1 MAYTVTTPVLEPSS
15 DFPAWLE
22 AQGVNEEVAQAM
34 NSELGIRDYGV
45 LRACIRD
52 GLVRAELLATARDRL
67 PFGFY
72 AVLRQVVK
80 ALQGTEPH
88 DPASSPG
95 DVTLGGLVDVLL
107 ALFSG
112 LSRELLLSVQRL
124 GAMENPEIC
133 VADCTPSTADVEY
146 KNLAVNEELPSEER
160 NELSTHSEHLLQG
173 EYTGEVAALVS
184 EDSSPN
190 QALHKIKLEDQD
202 DMCINGRPSDLDFQ
216 SMNTTMGCISHT
228 SLQMPEAGEE
238 TWAGIGRETVEPQ
251 MMPIPQY
258 HPLDGGGG
266 GGQGVIQWGE
276 ERPYSCKMCVQT
288 FTSEAHLNVH
298 LRTHMATRPFR
309 CVTCGRCF
317 SNSSSLNVH
326 ERTHMVEK
334 PYCCSVCAQ
343 TFSHL
348 SSLKRHQRTH
358 TGEKP
363 YHCDVCGQAFTNKRN
378 MKYHR
383 SKHEEM
389 ALPQ

>member
-1 MAYTVTTPVLEPSS
+1 
-15 DFPAWLE
+15 
-22 AQGVNEEVAQAM
+22 
-34 NSELGIRDYGV
+34 
-45 LRACIRD
+45 
-52 GLVRAELLATARDRL
+52 
-67 PFGFY
+67 
-72 AVLRQVVK
+72 
-80 ALQGTEPH
+80 
-88 DPASSPG
+88 
-95 DVTLGGLVDVLL
+95 
-107 ALFSG
+107 
-112 LSRELLLSVQRL
+112 
-124 GAMENPEIC
+124 
-133 VADCTPSTADVEY
+133 
-146 KNLAVNEELPSEER
+146 
-160 NELSTHSEHLLQG
+160 
-173 EYTGEVAALVS
+173 
-184 EDSSPN
+184 
-190 QALHKIKLEDQD
+190 
-202 DMCINGRPSDLDFQ
+202 
-216 SMNTTMGCISHT
+216 MNTTMGCISHT

-238 TWAGIGRETVEPQ
+238 TWAGIGRETVGPQ

-258 HPLDGGGG
+258 HPLMAAAS

>member
-1 MAYTVTTPVLEPSS
+1 M
-15 DFPAWLE
+15 
-22 AQGVNEEVAQAM
+22 
-34 NSELGIRDYGV
+34 
-45 LRACIRD
+45 CIS
-52 GLVRAELLATARDRL
+52 L
-67 PFGFY
+67 
-72 AVLRQVVK
+72 
-80 ALQGTEPH
+80 
-88 DPASSPG
+88 
-95 DVTLGGLVDVLL
+95 
-107 ALFSG
+107 
-112 LSRELLLSVQRL
+112 
-124 GAMENPEIC
+124 MIN
-133 VADCTPSTADVEY
+133 ADMY
-146 KNLAVNEELPSEER
+146 
-160 NELSTHSEHLLQG
+160 
-173 EYTGEVAALVS
+173 
-184 EDSSPN
+184 
-190 QALHKIKLEDQD
+190 
-202 DMCINGRPSDLDFQ
+202 INGRPSDLGFQ

-228 SLQMPEAGEE
+228 SLQMTEAGEE
-238 TWAGIGRETVEPQ
+238 VWAGIGRQTVGPS

-258 HPLDGGGG
+258 HPLDGGGGGG

-309 CVTCGRCF
+309 CITCGRCF

-326 ERTHMVEK
+326 ERTHMIEK

-383 SKHEEM
+383 SKHEGM